1 MKHSLRVTIWL
12 ILFFLISQIIGLF
25 VISSYISVE
34 HIEKIDLLTNETY
47 TVKET
52 VPLDLP
58 NQMERPRFNTSL
70 AFISYLVIAIIIATI
85 LFLFLVK
92 LKTVMIWK
100 LWFFFA
106 VFLCLTIAFAAFM
119 PQIIATLLGLG
130 LALWKIFKPNILVHN
145 LTELFI
151 YGGLAAILVPISI
164 VNEYVIIIVLLLMS
178 CYDAYAVWKSKHM
191 VKMAQF
197 QAKSKVFAGLLVP
210 YAKEKKVKVSKK
222 TKKVSTKGKVKI
234 KGIKTAILGGGDI
247 AFPLLFS
254 GAVLKSMVL
263 VNGFIFGFLKT
274 LIVTLFTAIALGFLF
289 LKGREDRFYPA
300 LPFLTAGCLIG
311 YGVLLLIN
319 FVL

>member
-1 MKHSLRVTIWL
+1 MKHSLRVTLWL
-12 ILFFLISQIIGLF
+12 LIFFLISQIIGL
-25 VISSYISVE
+25 IIIGGYISVE
-34 HIEKIDLLTNETY
+34 NVEKIDLITNETY
-47 TVKET
+47 IVKET
-52 VPLDLP
+52 VALDLP
-58 NQMERPRFNTSL
+58 NQMERPTFNTSFS
-70 AFISYLVIAIIIATI
+70 FISYLVIAMIIATM

-92 LKTVMIWK
+92 LKTVLLWK

-106 VFLCLTIAFAAFM
+106 VFLCLTIAFAAFI
-119 PQIIATLLGLG
+119 PHILATIFGLG

-145 LTELFI
+145 ITELFI

-164 VNEYVIIIVLLLMS
+164 VTPYVMVSVLLLIS
-178 CYDAYAVWKSKHM
+178 VYDAYAVWKSKHM

-210 YAKEKKVKVSKK
+210 YAKEKKIKVSKI
-222 TKKVSTKGKVKI
+222 SSKGKVKF

-263 VNGFIFGFLKT
+263 LDGFMVGYFKT
-274 LIVTLFTAIALGFLF
+274 LIVTLFTTIALGLLF

-300 LPFLTAGCLIG
+300 LPFLTAGCLVG
-311 YGVLLLIN
+311 YGVLMLVN
-319 FVL
+319 FVV